1 MIPFLGRAKRRERF
15 IHKNVRLQFQG
26 LSRYQ
31 GAIESPWDEI
41 AIRYMLIAHHIAKR
55 RPSEAFKEHTAFI
68 KFVATVLLLSRG
80 TLESLTDSLRLLNS
94 LFYRFFA
101 TTSGWTLPALFAI
114 LRDLKDLAF
123 DVNTLLIRL
132 SSGWAN
138 TLTRSVSRRT
148 MRHSL

>member
-1 MIPFLGRAKRRERF
+1 MVRELITQDFRQQ
-15 IHKNVRLQFQG
+15 LQG

-41 AIRYMLIAHHIAKR
+41 AIRYVLIAHHIAKR
-55 RPSEAFKEHTAFI
+55 RPSEAFKEHTVFI
-68 KFVATVLLLSRG
+68 TSVSTMPYG
-80 TLESLTDSLRLLNS
+80 TLKFLTDASCS

-123 DVNTLLIRL
+123 DVNTLPIRQLI
-132 SSGWAN
+132 G
-138 TLTRSVSRRT
+138 
-148 MRHSL
+148 